1 MSDADPGRAYRTL
14 DGLRGV
20 AALIVVTRHAGDV
33 VPSAL
38 CPESFLAVD
47 LFFLLSG
54 FVVALAY
61 ERRLLAGH
69 SLLGFMKT
77 RLIRL
82 YPLYALGIGLGLVAR
97 LASGGALNGV
107 FLAQALVIGLL
118 MLPAV
123 PPLPM
128 GGSTLNGP
136 TWTLAPELLVNLVYA
151 ALVKR
156 LSRLALWIIVA
167 LGAVGLV
174 ASEIVYGTLDGGW
187 SVDRFPLLA
196 ARLAFS
202 FFLGV
207 AMYRARPPR
216 QVGAIA
222 AWACLAALGL
232 GLAVHPPEALRRVFE
247 LGAVMLV
254 FPAIVAL
261 AVRREPGRLGGVVF
275 GFLGVVSYAVYVLH
289 QPLGTLTGLALARL
303 HGPAGPTFMTATT
316 FLVAVV
322 LAGALADKLYDQ
334 PVRRWLSTLRTPG
347 RMASSSRLSPGG
359 A

>member
-1 MSDADPGRAYRTL
+1 MSHADPGRAYRTL

-20 AALIVVTRHAGDV
+20 AALIVVTRHAGDMI
-33 VPSAL
+33 PGDL

-54 FVVALAY
+54 FVIALAY
-61 ERRLLAGH
+61 EQRLLAGR
-69 SLLGFMKT
+69 SLLGFLKT
-77 RLIRL
+77 RLVRL

-97 LASGGALNGV
+97 LASGGALDAV
-107 FLAQALVIGLL
+107 FLVQAVVIGLL

-128 GGSTLNGP
+128 GSSTLDGP

-151 ALVKR
+151 AAVRR
-156 LSRLALWIIVA
+156 LNRFALWTIVA

-174 ASEIVYGTLDGGW
+174 ASEAVYGTLDGGW

-207 AMYRARPPR
+207 AMYRSLPSRR
-216 QVGAIA
+216 IGSLA
-222 AWACLAALGL
+222 AWGCLAALGL
-232 GLAVHPPEALRRVFE
+232 SLAVHPPEAARRLFE
-247 LGAVMLV
+247 LGAVILV
-254 FPAIVAL
+254 FPAIVAV
-261 AVRREPGRLGGVVF
+261 AVRREPGRMGGAVF
-275 GFLGVVSYAVYVLH
+275 RFLGLVSYAIYVLH
-289 QPLGTLTGLALARL
+289 QPLGTLAGMALARL
-303 HGPAGPTFMTATT
+303 HAPAGPTLLTACA
-316 FLVAVV
+316 FLVAIV
-322 LAGALADKLYDQ
+322 LAAALMDKVYDQ
-334 PVRRWLSTLRTPG
+334 PLRRRLAALRGPG
-347 RMASSSRLSPGG
+347 RARKLSGLNVGG

>member
-33 VPSAL
+33 VPSEL

-61 ERRLLAGH
+61 EQRLLAGR

-82 YPLYALGIGLGLVAR
+82 YPLYALGIGLGLLAR
-97 LASGGALNGV
+97 VGSEGPLNAA
-107 FLAQALVIGLL
+107 FLVQATVIGLL

-151 ALVKR
+151 ALVRR
-156 LSRLALWIIVA
+156 LGRRVLRVIVA
-167 LGAVGLV
+167 LGAAGLV
-174 ASEIVYGTLDGGW
+174 ASETVYGTLDGGW

-207 AMYRARPPR
+207 AMYRTRPRDGRARSPP
-216 QVGAIA
+216 GA
-222 AWACLAALGL
+222 AWRRLASA
-232 GLAVHPPEALRRVFE
+232 
-247 LGAVMLV
+247 
-254 FPAIVAL
+254 
-261 AVRREPGRLGGVVF
+261 
-275 GFLGVVSYAVYVLH
+275 
-289 QPLGTLTGLALARL
+289 
-303 HGPAGPTFMTATT
+303 
-316 FLVAVV
+316 
-322 LAGALADKLYDQ
+322 
-334 PVRRWLSTLRTPG
+334 
-347 RMASSSRLSPGG
+347 
-359 A
+359 